1 MENGGFLMQNMENN
15 LYKNDKVT
23 IQIAPAF
30 QDFWRC
36 DTYDGT
42 YREFI
47 FYGGRHGGKNG
58 HIAPKLAIE
67 SLKHP
72 HTKFLILR
80 KYGKTTRGTTYDD
93 IRDWFKENDI
103 EFRLGEAVLGSV
115 KNDIKFIEYRARTI
129 ELFNG
134 SIFYF
139 AGINDNT
146 VDSLKGLRKINW
158 AWLDEANFLTRYSYI
173 KLMPTIRAEN
183 SKVIFSLNPERDDEF
198 LFQKI
203 QNNKDPSCYVR
214 KITAAQY
221 DKEKGEWVC
230 GDNPF
235 LNATILADINRD
247 FKTMTSQMFNFV
259 HLGEPLGVENG
270 NVINTDLIGFYDD
283 SIWQGYTQTILS
295 ADTAF
300 SKSENAD
307 YSAIGAFGLKGNEI
321 HLLRIWRGHY
331 DFNELQEVLKGA
343 YSYVSDKYQL
353 PPARVIIEKK
363 ASGISLLQELQ
374 RTTHLPLSEV
384 VPKKDK
390 FARVSNV
397 LSEFGKLR
405 LPQSKDP
412 INFWISDF
420 IKECKAFRADEQHLH
435 DDQVDMVCY
444 ALEYQKGFSID
455 WDSL

>member
-15 LYKNDKVT
+15 LYKNPKISLT
-23 IQIAPAF
+23 IAPAF
-30 QDFWRC
+30 KDLWQTDF
-36 DTYDGT
+36 
-42 YREFI
+42 REYI
-47 FYGGRHGGKNG
+47 YYGGRYGGKNYA
-58 HIAPKLAIE
+58 IAQYLCVKLLQKRQRA
-67 SLKHP
+67 
-72 HTKFLILR
+72 LILR
-80 KYGKTTRGTTYDD
+80 EFGVRGKDSVYKD
-93 IRDWFKENDI
+93 IKDFFVENDI
-103 EFRLGEAVLGSV
+103 EFKINDLDLEIKQYY
-115 KNDIKFIEYRARTI
+115 KNENLIKFKATRILLT
-129 ELFNG
+129 FNQ
-134 SIFYF
+134 SEFIF
-139 AGINDNT
+139 AGVNDNV
-146 VDSLKGLRKINW
+146 VDSLKGLKDINFCW
-158 AWLDEANFLTRYSYI
+158 IDEANFLSEYSYN
-173 KLMPTIRAEN
+173 KLKPTIRAEN
-183 SKVIFSLNPERDDEF
+183 SKLIYSFNPEQEDDF
-198 LFQKI
+198 LYKKAI
-203 QNNKDPSCYVR
+203 TNKDERCYVK
-214 KITAAQY
+214 KITAGRY
-221 DKEKGEWVC
+221 DSQKGEWVC

-235 LNATILADINRD
+235 LNATILADINSD

-283 SIWQGYTQTILS
+283 CIWQGYTQTILS

-420 IKECKAFRADEQHLH
+420 IKECKAFRADLAHLH